1 MAAVQGEGLH
11 TAVHDKLRAVAVN
24 SQVVDLIQQYGKDF
38 RIDIVSIRFVI
49 ISFNGVLCPKVI
61 SPLGKDKR
69 GAGCCLQAL
78 IAFCTNGT
86 ALMRLSGFK
95 PKSETEI
102 ILFAEML
109 VEQTN
114 NANDKSDFN
123 GKRFFMRFVVY

>member
-1 MAAVQGEGLH
+1 MACCAQKSYL
-11 TAVHDKLRAVAVN
+11 
-24 SQVVDLIQQYGKDF
+24 
-38 RIDIVSIRFVI
+38 
-49 ISFNGVLCPKVI
+49 
-61 SPLGKDKR
+61 PLGKTSVEP
-69 GAGCCLQAL
+69 GCCLQAL

-109 VEQTN
+109 VDQTN